1 MSLTKVKSK
10 LSSRFKNTAN
20 GNDESNC
27 NESQEDQLLAMKYD
41 DFEKQVD
48 NNPNQEMRTS
58 KSFTSLNNIVE
69 VEESEQNQD
78 DVKLLPPV
86 TLDPNTQPLSPSS
99 TSINQMSFSNSSPVK
114 TSSLQEKEF
123 SFLQQQQN
131 SSNPTSP
138 INSNMLRNRHDS
150 IIDPLNTGLIN
161 EKLNSQILSPQ
172 PSSISTATI
181 SSLNNTRRKSSNIS
195 NASLVQQP
203 ITPTNEVSINQFQLQ
218 QENLEFADAMAL
230 SILDKVDENIKIEQ
244 ENQNCS
250 NIDEWTIW
258 YIISTLH
265 SLLTELDFG
274 GFAFNSF
281 AIKTIFALLFFPHTL
296 AYFAYIYNKYNEIHD
311 LNTICT
317 TPI

>member
-1 MSLTKVKSK
+1 MSDLTRSLTKVKSK

-20 GNDESNC
+20 VNDESNC
-27 NESQEDQLLAMKYD
+27 NESQADQLLAMKYD

-69 VEESEQNQD
+69 VEENEQNID
-78 DVKLLPPV
+78 DDKLLPPV

-99 TSINQMSFSNSSPVK
+99 TSINQMSISNPSPVK

-138 INSNMLRNRHDS
+138 INSNMIRNRHDS

-172 PSSISTATI
+172 PSSISTTTI

-203 ITPTNEVSINQFQLQ
+203 ITPTNEISINQFQLQ

-244 ENQNCS
+244 ENHNCS
-250 NIDEWTIW
+250 NIDEWTI
-258 YIISTLH
+258 
-265 SLLTELDFG
+265 
-274 GFAFNSF
+274 
-281 AIKTIFALLFFPHTL
+281 
-296 AYFAYIYNKYNEIHD
+296 
-311 LNTICT
+311 
-317 TPI
+317 